1 MSIETCPNTGCGKK
15 FSVEDQM
22 GVPGGSRES
31 EDYNCPYCLKH
42 AGSMKAYGIPVTSKR
57 DHLNDKDKK

>member
-22 GVPGGSRES
+22 GVPGVGRQLEHY
-31 EDYNCPYCLKH
+31 DCPYCLKH
-42 AGSMKAYGIPVTSKR
+42 AGSKKAYGAVVTSKR
-57 DHLNDKDKK
+57 DHLNDENK